1 VADTS
6 GNTIVQRALAPLP
19 DLSSIVFFRKANRD
33 FVTGRGPI
41 AARSGKGARA
51 FMRWGMRL
59 FLIGGVL
66 ITLIVGAMEFG
77 RKQSGLDD
85 LDAGYLV
92 AGPLLLF
99 LALVYWLFAW
109 GQSRRAAKE
118 QLLSSQGGLLPAELT
133 GIKYISGTGDSSLPS
148 LRVDYRF
155 TAPDGQVIDK
165 RQALPRFDF
174 GPKNLPAAG
183 SKLLILYVDKETFE
197 VL

>member
-1 VADTS
+1 MTDTS
-6 GNTIVQRALAPLP
+6 SNTIVQRALAPLP
-19 DLSSIVFFRKANRD
+19 DLSSIVFFRNANRD
-33 FVTGRGPI
+33 FVTGHGPI

-51 FMRWGMRL
+51 FMRYGMWL

-85 LDAGYLV
+85 LDFGYLI

-118 QLLSSQGGLLPAELT
+118 QILSSQGGLLPAELT
-133 GIKYISGTGDSSLPS
+133 AIKYISGSGDGSLPS
-148 LRVDYRF
+148 LRVDCRF
-155 TAPDGQVIDK
+155 TPPDGKIVDK
-165 RQALPRFDF
+165 RQYLQRFDF
-174 GPKNLPAAG
+174 ARKNLPPVG
-183 SKLLILYVDKETFE
+183 SKLLIIYVNAETFE